1 MLFPLRHREYKAF
14 KLNSPFGNMEWLATD
29 AGSICQVFVKCFGG
43 TTEEFV
49 ALRIYTGHFI
59 ADITNERWYAS
70 PFFPCRSVSISTI
83 IFSHML
89 AWCKGVYNTTPCWHV
104 IVSCISPKLSFCR
117 MDRIFAWCNI
127 FIYGILMWWIP
138 AFRWFGKL
146 RTKTRKFDAKQ
157 TLLLKATLKIWS
169 ELVVAV
175 SVKGGISISS
185 STALFENIP
194 AYLLNLD
201 PSRLSN

>member
-1 MLFPLRHREYKAF
+1 
-14 KLNSPFGNMEWLATD
+14 
-29 AGSICQVFVKCFGG
+29 
-43 TTEEFV
+43 
-49 ALRIYTGHFI
+49 
-59 ADITNERWYAS
+59 
-70 PFFPCRSVSISTI
+70 
-83 IFSHML
+83 
-89 AWCKGVYNTTPCWHV
+89 
-104 IVSCISPKLSFCR
+104 
-117 MDRIFAWCNI
+117 
-127 FIYGILMWWIP
+127 MWWIP